1 MKINELNIIVDNI
14 LTEEVKRRIM
24 EDMGKKEVYH
34 IKCDGEPI
42 DTFESEEIANSHLD
56 KYKKE
61 HPGKQLIIEPGVYES
76 YEDMIDKLGEMGE
89 ELNMKNK
96 LKESKTSIIVTESQM
111 KKIICKL
118 VNENVPGIE
127 VTKRA
132 QAQSKKDADDN
143 LKNVQAKLKK
153 AADFKGNDN
162 PEFPKP
168 IGKGEKVAIYNT
180 DEENEY
186 VEDYRGGGMQ
196 DIKYDEDPGEQ
207 FKKRQK
213 MSLEGDKL
221 MGNSQD
227 AANVVKSDLGTKI
240 VKNSVR
246 KSEKTQKDPMYVK
259 DNQPV
264 DKGKP
269 NNERSSWKE
278 RNGLSEDIQR
288 MKDMFSYDKKTQ

>member
-1 MKINELNIIVDNI
+1 MKINELNTIVDNA
-14 LTEEVKRRIM
+14 LTEEVKQRIM

-34 IKCDGEPI
+34 IKCDGEPV
-42 DTFESEEIANSHLD
+42 DTFESSEEANSNLD
-56 KYKKE
+56 KYKAE

-89 ELNMKNK
+89 KIHMKNK
-96 LKESKTSIIVTESQM
+96 LKESKQSILVTESQM
-111 KKIICKL
+111 QRIIKSL

-132 QAQSKKDADDN
+132 QAQSKRDADAN
-143 LKNVQAKLKK
+143 LKDVDTKLKK
-153 AADFKGNDN
+153 ASTFDGNDN
-162 PEFPKP
+162 PEFPNA
-168 IGKGEKVAIYNT
+168 IGKGDKAAFYNT

-196 DIKYDEDPGEQ
+196 DLKYDEDPGEQ

-227 AANVVKSDLGTKI
+227 AANVVKTETGKKI
-240 VKNSVR
+240 AKNAVR
-246 KSEKTQKDPMYVK
+246 KAEKTEKDPMYVK
-259 DNQPV
+259 DDQPV
-264 DKGKP
+264 EDGKP
-269 NNERSSWKE
+269 NNDKPSWKD

-288 MKDMFSYDKKTQ
+288 MKDMYSYDKKTQ